1 MKQSEFYNIKPLI
14 HGQINLIEFIES
26 GKFDNA
32 HSKISNFFCLIKSV
46 HGTIIRTYF
55 KLNRP

>member
-1 MKQSEFYNIKPLI
+1 MKQSEFDNIKPLI

-26 GKFDNA
+26 SKFDNA

-46 HGTIIRTYF
+46 HETIIRT
-55 KLNRP
+55 